1 MEVTPVTVS
10 AAISWL
16 ASGRFPLLAKM
27 CAAAPPHSLRR
38 VHQAFVSTLIFAV
51 FGANLI
57 RIND

>member
-1 MEVTPVTVS
+1 
-10 AAISWL
+10 
-16 ASGRFPLLAKM
+16 M

-38 VHQAFVSTLIFAV
+38 FHQAFVSTLIFAV